1 MGGFREDWKLIL
13 GELETALSAVS
24 DREIEQLV
32 DAILGAEKVFVV
44 GVGRVLLCLQA
55 FVKRLNH
62 LGVRAWFVGEI
73 NEPAITPR
81 DLLIVGSGSGES
93 AVPVAIAAIAKKRGA
108 TTALI
113 GSNASS
119 TLALMVDLFVRVPV
133 RTKLA
138 KTDEIPSRQIM
149 SSLFEQCLLIIAD
162 AIALRIVERKPITD
176 FGSLWELHAN
186 LE

>member
-1 MGGFREDWKLIL
+1 MGGFQENWKLIL
-13 GELETALSAVS
+13 KELETALSAVS
-24 DREIEQLV
+24 DAEVERLV
-32 DAILGAEKVFVV
+32 EAILKAEKVFVV
-44 GVGRVLLCLQA
+44 GLGRVLLSLQA

-93 AVPVAIAAIAKKRGA
+93 AVPVAIAGIAWKRGA
-108 TTALI
+108 TTALV
-113 GSNASS
+113 GSNAAS
-119 TLALMVDLFVRVPV
+119 TLARMVDVFVRVPV

-138 KTDEIPSRQIM
+138 RADEIPSRQIM

-162 AIALRIVERKPITD
+162 AIALRIVERKSITD
-176 FGSLWELHAN
+176 LTSLWELHAN